1 MDTTKTMQTE
11 NKMGTMPVGKLIFS
25 MSVPMMISMI
35 VQAFYN
41 IVDSVFVSMISEDAL
56 AAVSLA
62 FPLQSLMIA
71 FSTGIGVGINSQ
83 LTRALGEK
91 KPQPHQGPASSD
103 RWEAAH
109 GRRAHSQCRHRFS
122 LELRGLSTSVKIC

>member
-62 FPLQSLMIA
+62 FPLQSMKIA
-71 FSTGIGVGINSQ
+71 S
-83 LTRALGEK
+83 R
-91 KPQPHQGPASSD
+91 P
-103 RWEAAH
+103 
-109 GRRAHSQCRHRFS
+109 
-122 LELRGLSTSVKIC
+122 